1 MPVYT
6 LKPGHARTFLLGAA
20 RRPGEAVHIASPGAL
35 APADREALATHF
47 QPAPGFM
54 SETVPASAAR
64 MANGLTEEQ
73 AKAKLRGAGAPFADN
88 LAGKPLADLFDAVF
102 SAGGTDAPGD
112 AVLPKDAVPTP
123 DAASGEAPADSADT
137 PPKAAPPK
145 AARGK
150 PQ

>member
-20 RRPGEAVHIASPGAL
+20 RRPGEAVAIASPGAL
-35 APADREALATHF
+35 SPADREALQAHF
-47 QPAPGFM
+47 NLAPGSVPAQANGPAP
-54 SETVPASAAR
+54 AKL
-64 MANGLTEEQ
+64 ANGLTEEQ

-88 LAGKPLADLFDAVF
+88 LAGQPLADLFDAVF
-102 SAGGTDAPGD
+102 SAGGTD
-112 AVLPKDAVPTP
+112 
-123 DAASGEAPADSADT
+123 APADSADT